1 MTKFDEVSSDILN
14 FIINKK
20 YDDEEKERIR
30 INILYNLSILTSD
43 EESYNR
49 GIDTLQKNYT
59 KKTLRLKMEQ

>member
-49 GIDTLQKNYT
+49 GIDILQKNYT
-59 KKTLRLKMEQ
+59 KKTLGLKMEQ

>member
-20 YDDEEKERIR
+20 YDDEEKERIK